1 MFNRILELDLQDLE
15 KLRRAALLK
24 SGIVYVVVLIPY
36 FLGCFYLRI
45 NLLISLAFFAFIIV
59 VLFNVVWYKFL
70 RPFLTSFK
78 KDLLGPLIES
88 INKNL
93 KYSFFYNEEINP
105 CEFLISNLFKYVS
118 ELVCTDT
125 LTGIFEGF
133 EINCSRMAATHP
145 YRSKNT
151 THYDSGI
158 QTGMRERIIFDGLFV
173 VVDKEKKTSKTVSN
187 LCSLVILPGNKNFNA
202 LDGILKLTVKSDS
215 IDISSECDG
224 ISSSATYSNQIG
236 NDAAIK
242 LPDGVREIGLTGF
255 ELLNNYDKE
264 FSEKFT
270 AYSKSEYGKTI
281 LYRPEF
287 KKKLLE
293 IQDVW
298 QGRVYFS
305 CSETRCY
312 VAFSTERE
320 LFVPQ
325 IIKPWEE
332 KVVEKMRNDYDFIV
346 SAISS
351 AVALAKLTI

>member
-1 MFNRILELDLQDLE
+1 
-15 KLRRAALLK
+15 
-24 SGIVYVVVLIPY
+24 
-36 FLGCFYLRI
+36 
-45 NLLISLAFFAFIIV
+45 
-59 VLFNVVWYKFL
+59 
-70 RPFLTSFK
+70 FLTSFK

-93 KYSFFYNEEINP
+93 KYSFLFNTDINP
-105 CEFLISNLFKYVS
+105 CEFLLSNLFKYVS
-118 ELVCTDT
+118 QLVCTDILSGT
-125 LTGIFEGF
+125 FEGF

-145 YRSKNT
+145 FRSRNT
-151 THYDSGI
+151 THYDNSI
-158 QTGMRERIIFDGLFV
+158 DTGMREKIIFDGLFV
-173 VVDKEKKTSKTVSN
+173 VVDKEKKTSETVSN
-187 LCSLVILPGNKNFNA
+187 PCNLVILPGNKNYNA
-202 LDGILKLTVKSDS
+202 LDGILKMTVKSDS
-215 IDISSECDG
+215 IDISSESDG
-224 ISSSATYSNQIG
+224 ISSAATYPNQIG

-255 ELLNNYDKE
+255 ESLNNHDKE
-264 FSEKFT
+264 FLEKFT

-287 KKKLLE
+287 KQKLLE
-293 IQDVW
+293 IQKAW
-298 QGRVYFS
+298 QNKIYFS

-325 IIKPWEE
+325 IIKPWDE

-351 AVALAKLTI
+351 TVELAKLTI